1 MTSLDLGGRT
11 AGWRTLSSFRELA
24 RHRFIFFFGLVLPF
38 TIYGVFVFYP
48 IVYNVYLSFTKWNG
62 LAPKAPFV
70 GLANYRR
77 LLFDPGFHNALI
89 NSAIWAL
96 LSLAIHIVVGA
107 GLAILLNSGRVRYPT
122 LFRSLVFVPVTMSLV
137 SIGLMFSLILSPNFG
152 AVDQLL
158 KALGLGFLI
167 RPWLGDFDVT
177 LYVLILID
185 AWAYLG
191 IPLMLFH
198 AGIASIDP
206 ALYEAARLDGANER
220 QIAWHVTVPS
230 LKPQFLIVT
239 MLSVIHS
246 LKTFDI
252 VSVMTGGG
260 PAGGSSVL
268 GYFMYTVAFRRN
280 DFAYGATVG
289 VVMLII
295 AAGFALAYLKGIARD
310 SLHAE

>member
-1 MTSLDLGGRT
+1 MTSLDLGRRTIGRE
-11 AGWRTLSSFRELA
+11 ALASLKELV

-38 TIYGVFVFYP
+38 LIYGFFVFYP

-62 LAPKAPFV
+62 LAPRAPFV

-77 LLFDPGFHNALI
+77 LLFDPGFHNAI
-89 NSAIWAL
+89 VNTAIWSL
-96 LSLAIHIVVGA
+96 LSLAIHIVIGA
-107 GLAILLNSGRVRYPT
+107 GLAIFLNSGRVRFPT
-122 LFRSLVFVPVTMSLV
+122 LFRSLLFLPVTMSLV
-137 SIGLMFSLILSPNFG
+137 SIGLMFSLILSPGFG
-152 AVDQLL
+152 ALDLLL
-158 KALGLGFLI
+158 KSLGLDFLI
-167 RPWLGDFDVT
+167 RPWLGDYDTT

-206 ALYEAARLDGANER
+206 ALFEAARLDGANER

-252 VSVMTGGG
+252 VAAMTAGG
-260 PAGGSSVL
+260 PAGGTSVL

-280 DFAYGATVG
+280 DFAYGATIG
-289 VVMLII
+289 VVMLVI
-295 AAGFALAYLKGIARD
+295 AAGFALGYLKGIARD